1 MTLSASDAN
10 DRVEQL
16 IALTQRLTDRLSAEL
31 ALFEKRKPHETAQTL
46 PETANLANIYRREA
60 ARVKADPSL
69 ITGASPAAMKKLR
82 TATET
87 FDAVL
92 ERHTIVLEA
101 ARTLTEGL
109 VRAIATEIQRQR
121 APVSTYGSNARS
133 NVSDAKAVTL
143 NRRA

>member
-1 MTLSASDAN
+1 MSLSANDAN

-16 IALTQRLTDRLSAEL
+16 VALTERLTDRLSAEL
-31 ALFEKRKPHETAQTL
+31 VLFEKRKPHETAETL

-69 ITGASPAAMKKLR
+69 ITGASPATMKKLR
-82 TATET
+82 AATVKFNT
-87 FDAVL
+87 VL
-92 ERHTIVLEA
+92 ERHTTVLEA
-101 ARTLTEGL
+101 AKTLTEGL

-121 APVSTYGSNARS
+121 TPVSTYGSNARS

>member
-1 MTLSASDAN
+1 MGLSATDAN

-16 IALTQRLTDRLSAEL
+16 VALTERLTERLGAEL
-31 ALFEKRKPHETAQTL
+31 VLFEKRKPHETAQTL
-46 PETANLANIYRREA
+46 PETANLANLYRREA

-69 ITGASPAAMKKLR
+69 IAGAPAATMKRLR
-82 TATET
+82 TATEK

-92 ERHTIVLEA
+92 ARHARVLEA

-121 APVSTYGSNARS
+121 APVSTYGSDARS